1 MRCPSVCFE
10 FRLCRSR
17 KLRRLHREA
26 YAALTTFCNKTIRSV
41 EIGLCHCHHTF
52 PEVIGTTGT
61 CASSSTA
68 SSSCS
73 TSHSCNT
80 IDHHREFLSYTL
92 FFSLLLQP
100 MCLFELHNE
109 LRRTYISA
117 KSFFHHFER
126 DSLSGCH
133 FMSIDGVFECSA
145 ALCRHGHFEP
155 CYQMVLQR
163 HHLPILR
170 LFCCHVSVCIYC
182 VLIVVALVGSS
193 SRYLRPC

>member
-1 MRCPSVCFE
+1 MYSGCSSLPIYGYTSCCE
-10 FRLCRSR
+10 TS
-17 KLRRLHREA
+17 
-26 YAALTTFCNKTIRSV
+26 TTRA
-41 EIGLCHCHHTF
+41 
-52 PEVIGTTGT
+52 
-61 CASSSTA
+61 CA
-68 SSSCS
+68 SSCS

-109 LRRTYISA
+109 LSRTDIAA
-117 KSFFHHFER
+117 KCFFHHFER
-126 DSLSGCH
+126 DSLSCCH

-163 HHLPILR
+163 HRLPILR
-170 LFCCHVSVCIYC
+170 LFCCHSYFCM
-182 VLIVVALVGSS
+182 LSLRR
-193 SRYLRPC
+193 SRTTTTSEPVPNKPPLPESGRCKCPLLTWMA